1 MSQHALTLP
10 LSQRERGQ
18 AAEPAAAAPQPAE
31 IPEEH
36 WRFTRS
42 PEYQQLE
49 RQLAQFDLLGIANP
63 YFAVHESTATD
74 KTTIGGREMLHF
86 SSFNYAGA
94 SGHPAVSQAV
104 KDAVDR
110 FGTSVSASRIL
121 AGDITLHRELERAIA
136 EFLGAEDAIVFVAGH
151 GTNETVIGHLFKPGD
166 LILHDEL
173 AHNSIIQGCL
183 LSGARRRPFPHNDWQ
198 ALDRLLGQMR
208 GDYRRALVVLEGVY
222 SMDGDFPDLPR
233 FVEVKKRHKAYL
245 MIDEAHSLGTMGRTG
260 RGITEHCGVDPRDV
274 DLLMGTL
281 SKALGSCG
289 GYIAASKEIVT
300 YLKYT
305 APGFVF
311 SVGMSPPS
319 AAAALASL
327 RLIQA
332 EPERVARIQARARL
346 FLQLAKERGLNTG
359 TSNNTPVVPVI
370 IGNSLYALLLSRRMF
385 ECGINVLPI
394 LHPAVEEAAARLR
407 FFITA
412 NHTEEQIRFTVKTV
426 HEQYQQLMSNA
437 PR

>member
-1 MSQHALTLP
+1 MP
-10 LSQRERGQ
+10 P
-18 AAEPAAAAPQPAE
+18 PAK

-63 YFAVHESTATD
+63 FFSVHESTATD
-74 KTTIGGREMLHF
+74 KTVVGGREMLHF

-94 SGHPAVSQAV
+94 SGHPAVNQAV

-110 FGTSVSASRIL
+110 FGTSVSASRL
-121 AGDITLHRELERAIA
+121 VAGDITLHRELERAIA
-136 EFLGAEDAIVFVAGH
+136 EFLGAEDVIVFVAGH

-173 AHNSIIQGCL
+173 AHNSIIQGCI

-208 GDYRRALVVLEGVY
+208 ADYKRALVVLEGVY

-245 MIDEAHSLGTMGRTG
+245 MIDEAHSIGTMGRTG

-319 AAAALASL
+319 AAAALAAL

-332 EPERVARIQARARL
+332 EPERVARIPARARL

-385 ECGINVLPI
+385 ECGIIVLPI

-412 NHTEEQIRFTVKTV
+412 NHTEEQIRFTVATV
-426 HEQYQQLMSNA
+426 HEQYTQLMSNA